1 MTTQVC
7 TQYDYLVKIIF
18 CYSAACNAL
27 AVHGSEHPY
36 SAFRLTALR
45 KTFLGA
51 GNENALQ
58 DNGKQSVKMLS
69 GCRRSASVF

>member
-1 MTTQVC
+1 MTTWVC
-7 TQYDYLVKIIF
+7 AQHDYLVKVIF

-27 AVHGSEHPY
+27 AVPGSEHPY

-51 GNENALQ
+51 DNENALQ
-58 DNGKQSVKMLS
+58 DNGKQSEEMLC

>member
-7 TQYDYLVKIIF
+7 AQYLVKVII

-36 SAFRLTALR
+36 SAFCLTALR

-51 GNENALQ
+51 DNENALQ
-58 DNGKQSVKMLS
+58 DNGKRSVETLC
-69 GCRRSASVF
+69 GYRRSAFVF